1 MAKDPV
7 CGMYVDEKNA
17 VYKTTVEG
25 RTYYFCSENCLKTFE
40 KPEAEQK
47 SLKHLVIFSSI
58 FAFFTFLFSYFP
70 ITVYPN
76 NLILFLLATPVQF
89 IAGWRYYRGALDGL
103 KQRSANMD
111 TLIAIGTSAAW
122 IYSTLVVFLPA
133 YFTGDTYF
141 DTSVFVITFVLVGK
155 YLEEIAK
162 GRASQSLRKLM
173 DLRPKMATVI
183 RISKEVD
190 VPIEE
195 IRVGDLV
202 VVKPGEKIPVDGVI
216 KEGYSTVDESMI
228 TGESMPVEKRIG
240 DQVIGATINK
250 TGLIRI
256 QATKVGSDSTLSQII
271 SLVENAQLSKVPIQ
285 RLADK
290 VSSYFTPAVIL
301 IALASFFIWYLF
313 GLSFIFSLTILVSVL
328 IIACPCALGLATPIA
343 ILMGISKASE
353 NGILIRNGEVLEAAE
368 KIDTIV
374 FDKTGT
380 LTKGEPAVTNIFAVG
395 DVEDKKV
402 LTLAAVAEKG
412 SSHPI
417 AKAVLSKAKEQEI
430 KIPDAESYETFAGG
444 GIKAKY
450 LNSSIFVGNKE
461 FIKNVKISVDII
473 EEQIQKLEAE
483 KKTVVIVGFG
493 KKLVGIIA
501 VADVL
506 KESSKKAIEELKSGR
521 KELIMLTGDNEATAS
536 AIAKEVGIDRFMA
549 NVMPKDKVDIVKK
562 LQDEHKFVAMV
573 GDGINDGPAL
583 AQANVGIAIGSGTD
597 VAKETGGIVLIK
609 NDLRDVVT
617 AIDLSR
623 YTMKKIKQNLFWA
636 FFYNIVGIPIAAGI
650 LYPFLKI
657 LLNPVIAGGAMA
669 FSSFFVVG
677 NSVLM
682 KRYKA
687 KI

>member
-17 VYKTTVEG
+17 VYKRTVEG

-162 GRASQSLRKLM
+162 GRASQSLKKLM

-190 VPIEE
+190 VPVEE

-380 LTKGEPAVTNIFAVG
+380 LTKGEPAVTNVFAVG

-473 EEQIQKLEAE
+473 EGQIQKLEAE

-521 KELIMLTGDNEATAS
+521 KELIMLTGDNEATAN

>member
-190 VPIEE
+190 VPVEE

-301 IALASFFIWYLF
+301 IALVSFFIWYLF
-313 GLSFIFSLTILVSVL
+313 GSSFIFSLTILVSVL

-380 LTKGEPAVTNIFAVG
+380 LTKGEPAVTNVFAVG

>member
-1 MAKDPV
+1 
-7 CGMYVDEKNA
+7 
-17 VYKTTVEG
+17 
-25 RTYYFCSENCLKTFE
+25 
-40 KPEAEQK
+40 
-47 SLKHLVIFSSI
+47 
-58 FAFFTFLFSYFP
+58 
-70 ITVYPN
+70 
-76 NLILFLLATPVQF
+76 
-89 IAGWRYYRGALDGL
+89 
-103 KQRSANMD
+103 
-111 TLIAIGTSAAW
+111 
-122 IYSTLVVFLPA
+122 
-133 YFTGDTYF
+133 
-141 DTSVFVITFVLVGK
+141 
-155 YLEEIAK
+155 
-162 GRASQSLRKLM
+162 
-173 DLRPKMATVI
+173 
-183 RISKEVD
+183 
-190 VPIEE
+190 
-195 IRVGDLV
+195 
-202 VVKPGEKIPVDGVI
+202 
-216 KEGYSTVDESMI
+216 
-228 TGESMPVEKRIG
+228 
-240 DQVIGATINK
+240 
-250 TGLIRI
+250 
-256 QATKVGSDSTLSQII
+256 
-271 SLVENAQLSKVPIQ
+271 
-285 RLADK
+285 
-290 VSSYFTPAVIL
+290 
-301 IALASFFIWYLF
+301 
-313 GLSFIFSLTILVSVL
+313 
-328 IIACPCALGLATPIA
+328 
-343 ILMGISKASE
+343 MGISKASE

-380 LTKGEPAVTNIFAVG
+380 LTKGEPAVTNVFAVG